1 MQQKI
6 NSSVGSGA
14 QVRNK
19 GLYLS
24 DKYVALQYQAERD
37 HYREQAQGKL

>member
-1 MQQKI
+1 MQQK
-6 NSSVGSGA
+6 STAPLGA
-14 QVRNK
+14 EPEVRNK